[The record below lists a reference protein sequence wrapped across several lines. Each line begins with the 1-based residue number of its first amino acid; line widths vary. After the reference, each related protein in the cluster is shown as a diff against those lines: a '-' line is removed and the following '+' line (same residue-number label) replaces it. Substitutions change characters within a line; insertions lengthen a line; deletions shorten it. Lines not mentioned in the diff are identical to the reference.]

1 MLAIFL
7 VSRGCQSE
15 GIELTKEEAIVIAK
29 QEVDFTPDHV
39 VVRLL
44 RRGARFTPYW
54 AVSLS
59 ERREDGSLDNITVVI
74 VNAETGEVAE
84 VRRA

>member
-1 MLAIFL
+1 M
-7 VSRGCQSE
+7 
-15 GIELTKEEAIVIAK
+15 
-29 QEVDFTPDHV
+29 PDQV

-44 RRGARFTPYW
+44 RRGVRFAPYW

-59 ERREDGSLDNITVVI
+59 ERGEDGRLDNTTVVV

-84 VRRA
+84 VRRV